1 MQTDRVEVRKPPRAL
16 VHYTDTWSFG
26 GLRQPPR
33 RSPKIASRFEPG
45 HEFPNVTGIIASMR
59 STARIL
65 SSSMPQ
71 AHSATGQ
78 TISRYHILEELGS
91 GGMGVVYKAQ
101 DNELGRFVALK
112 FLPENAARDPVALE
126 RFRREA
132 RGASALNHPNI
143 CTIYEIG
150 KHEGQ
155 AFIAMEY
162 LDGVTLKYL
171 IAAGT
176 LDTERVVAIAIE
188 VADALDAAH
197 SEGILHRDIKPA
209 NIFITKR
216 GRTKIL
222 DFGLAKSV
230 LPEDRASQIAA
241 QATQSLSYVPEEH
254 LTSPGIAL
262 GTVAYM
268 SPEQVRAKALDGRTD
283 LFSFGIVLYEMA
295 TGKLPFQGASSGLIT
310 EAILHRDPVA
320 PIRINP
326 DIPVALQE
334 VIHRALEKD
343 RDLRYQ
349 HAADIRAEL
358 QRLKRDTESGRRIS
372 LEDTESVLIPS
383 TGPLS
388 SDSKQRARTSS
399 AHNAVLRPQRVSKI
413 IDSLAVLPFEN
424 TNGDADNEYL
434 SEGITG
440 SLINILATIPK
451 LRVIAQS
458 TVFRYKG
465 REIDPQAI
473 GRELNVRAV
482 LTGRMMQSGSSLRI
496 GTELVDVATGSLL
509 WGAQYNRKPGD
520 IFVVQDEIS
529 NEIAEKLR
537 LQLTR
542 AEKKRLT
549 KRHTEN
555 DEAYRLYLKGRHYWN
570 KWTEEGFYKA
580 IDYFQ
585 QAVEIDPGY
594 ALAYTGLADSYV
606 LLGWNSYLPPKTV
619 FPKGKAAAKTALQLD
634 PDLAQAHTPMA
645 ALLWL
650 YDWQWE
656 EAQTEFKRSLGLD
669 PTYATANHWYAEYVM
684 TMGRHTEVMA
694 RMKKG
699 QELDPLSLI
708 INVAVGW
715 AMYFARRYDEAIE
728 QLRQAVE
735 LDPNYPVTYWILGLL
750 LRKTGRFELA
760 IAEGEEGVKLS
771 GGSPLMRAALAH
783 TFGTAGRNK
792 EALQILDELTELG
805 KQKYVAPYFFAGIY
819 VGLGENERAIEYLEQ
834 SYEEHSHWLIYLH
847 IDPSMDALR
856 DNPRFQDLLR
866 RVGLPVLKSAICA

>member
-1 MQTDRVEVRKPPRAL
+1 
-16 VHYTDTWSFG
+16 
-26 GLRQPPR
+26 
-33 RSPKIASRFEPG
+33 
-45 HEFPNVTGIIASMR
+45 
-59 STARIL
+59 
-65 SSSMPQ
+65 
-71 AHSATGQ
+71 
-78 TISRYHILEELGS
+78 
-91 GGMGVVYKAQ
+91 MGVVYKAR
-101 DNELGRFVALK
+101 DNELGRLVALK
-112 FLPENAARDPVALE
+112 FLPESAAQDPIALE

-176 LDTERVVAIAIE
+176 LDIERVVAIAIE

-230 LPEDRASQIAA
+230 LPEDRASEIAA
-241 QATQSLSYVPEEH
+241 QATQALSYVPEEH

-268 SPEQVRAKALDGRTD
+268 SPEQVRARALDGRTD

-295 TGKLPFQGASSGLIT
+295 TGRLPFQGASSGLIT
-310 EAILHRDPVA
+310 DAILHRDPVA
-320 PIRINP
+320 PIRLNP

-358 QRLKRDTESGRRIS
+358 QRLKRDTDSSRRAAQ
-372 LEDTESVLIPS
+372 EDTESGLVPS
-383 TGPLS
+383 AGRLS
-388 SDSKQRARTSS
+388 SDGKQRTRASS
-399 AHNAVLRPQRVSKI
+399 AHNAALRPQRVSKI

-424 TNGDADNEYL
+424 AGAEPDHEYL
-434 SEGITG
+434 SDGITA

-458 TVFRYKG
+458 TVFRYKA

-509 WGAQYNRKPGD
+509 WGAQYDRKPGD
-520 IFVVQDEIS
+520 IFAVQDEIS
-529 NEIAEKLR
+529 NEISEKLR

-542 AEKKRLT
+542 AEKKRLR

-570 KWTEEGFYKA
+570 KWTEDGFYKA
-580 IDYFQ
+580 IEQFQ
-585 QAVEIDPGY
+585 QAIAIDPGY
-594 ALAYTGLADSYV
+594 ALAYAGLADSYV
-606 LLGWNSYLPPKTV
+606 LLGWNSYLPPKAA
-619 FPKGKAAAKTALQLD
+619 FPKGKAAAKIALQLD
-634 PDLAQAHTPMA
+634 PDLAQAHTPVA

-656 EAQTEFKRSLGLD
+656 EAQTEFKRSLERD
-669 PTYATANHWYAEYVM
+669 PTYPTANHWYAEYVM

-715 AMYFARRYDEAIE
+715 ALYFARQYDEAIE
-728 QLRQAVE
+728 QLRQTVE

-750 LRKTGRFELA
+750 LRKTGRYELA
-760 IAEGEEGVKLS
+760 IAEGEKGVKLS

-783 TFGTAGRNK
+783 TFGTAGRTK

-805 KQKYVAPYFFAGIY
+805 KQKYVAAYFFAGIY
-819 VGLGENERAIEYLEQ
+819 VGLGENDRAIEYLER

-856 DNPRFQDLLR
+856 DDPRFHDLLR
-866 RVGLPVLKSAICA
+866 RVGLPALKSAICA

>member
-1 MQTDRVEVRKPPRAL
+1 
-16 VHYTDTWSFG
+16 
-26 GLRQPPR
+26 
-33 RSPKIASRFEPG
+33 
-45 HEFPNVTGIIASMR
+45 
-59 STARIL
+59 
-65 SSSMPQ
+65 
-71 AHSATGQ
+71 
-78 TISRYHILEELGS
+78 
-91 GGMGVVYKAQ
+91 MGVVYKAR
-101 DNELGRFVALK
+101 DNELGRLVALK
-112 FLPENAARDPVALE
+112 FLPESAAQDPIALE

-176 LDTERVVAIAIE
+176 LDIERVVAIAIE

-230 LPEDRASQIAA
+230 LPEDRASEIAA
-241 QATQSLSYVPEEH
+241 QATQALSYVPEEH

-268 SPEQVRAKALDGRTD
+268 SPEQVRARALDGRTD

-295 TGKLPFQGASSGLIT
+295 TGRLPFQGASSGLIT

-320 PIRINP
+320 PIRLNP

-358 QRLKRDTESGRRIS
+358 QRLKRDTDSSRRAAQ
-372 LEDTESVLIPS
+372 EDTESGLVS
-383 TGPLS
+383 SAGRLS
-388 SDSKQRARTSS
+388 SDSKQRTRASS
-399 AHNAVLRPQRVSKI
+399 AHNAALRPQRVSKI

-424 TNGDADNEYL
+424 AGAEPDHEYL
-434 SEGITG
+434 SDGITA

-458 TVFRYKG
+458 TVFRYKA

-509 WGAQYNRKPGD
+509 WGAQYDRKPGD
-520 IFVVQDEIS
+520 IFAVQDEIS
-529 NEIAEKLR
+529 NEISEKLR

-542 AEKKRLT
+542 AEKKRLR

-570 KWTEEGFYKA
+570 KWTEDGFYKA
-580 IDYFQ
+580 IEQFQ
-585 QAVEIDPGY
+585 QAIAIDPGY
-594 ALAYTGLADSYV
+594 ALAYAGLADSYV
-606 LLGWNSYLPPKTV
+606 LLGWNSYLPPKAA
-619 FPKGKAAAKTALQLD
+619 FPKGKAAAKIALQLD
-634 PDLAQAHTPMA
+634 PDLAQAHTPVA

-656 EAQTEFKRSLGLD
+656 EAQTEFKRSLERD
-669 PTYATANHWYAEYVM
+669 PTYPTANHWYAEYVM

-715 AMYFARRYDEAIE
+715 ALYFARQYDEAIE
-728 QLRQAVE
+728 QLRQTVE

-750 LRKTGRFELA
+750 LRKTGRYELA
-760 IAEGEEGVKLS
+760 IAEGEKGVKLS

-783 TFGTAGRNK
+783 TFGTAGRTK

-805 KQKYVAPYFFAGIY
+805 KQKYVAAYFFAGIY
-819 VGLGENERAIEYLEQ
+819 VGLGENDRAIEYLER

-856 DNPRFQDLLR
+856 DDPRFHDLLR
-866 RVGLPVLKSAICA
+866 RVGLPALKSAICA